1 MKKVISILVALFL
14 INGYSTSQ
22 AKVKEIIK
30 RADLLL
36 DMMEYE
42 PAIMNYLRASSLNPQ
57 RRNIRKK
64 MGYAYF
70 QLGRVNDALRYL
82 KEELT
87 LFPDNGDAYDL
98 FVYVLFE
105 SDRIQENF
113 AFLESLDLQTQTDKE
128 SPDPGLGDFILG
140 MHFKETENYDK
151 ATKYF
156 RKALERGHDPMKY
169 YVQLLDI
176 YLLRIDRS
184 TERPTTDFPID
195 GLGMVILNEA
205 RQNYGGTPSEIYF
218 LFGLRYFE
226 NSNWQKARESFEIAA
241 RLQPDIDLKDALFN
255 LASIKY
261 NYKDFDKASEYFR
274 EIIETNPEDAEVKF
288 YLDCCQKKLDT
299 SLDNNKLMPEP
310 CPKQINSSREF
321 IDRPDRK
328 YKRKFENDPSFVL
341 QNINNL
347 AVELVQSNKFHKAL
361 EKFRKGLKISPE
373 SPVLNLNTAI
383 VYSWLDNLEEAEKH
397 ALLALRKKGF
407 GRVPK
412 SRKRETLTTTKIPL
426 SEWTFWVALEEGNY
440 FSDAYNHLGTIYF
453 KKGEYNKAK
462 SAFRKTI
469 EINPI
474 DARGHFNLGC
484 AYRVLGNRDRAE
496 EEWKLALKY
505 EKESKKH
512 KESGYFSEDQ
522 LEIALIVLETRISF
536 KVHKYLGELYLEK
549 GLSDKAIKEFQK
561 AIELEPD
568 DPEPYYGIGKIYYK
582 KAKQNAKY
590 VRETIFY
597 FEKYLYLGGEKEKEV
612 KELLKGLK

>member
-1 MKKVISILVALFL
+1 MGSYSI
-14 INGYSTSQ
+14 SQ
-22 AKVKEIIK
+22 AREKEIIK

-42 PAIMNYLRASSLNPQ
+42 SAIMNYLRASSLNPQ

-70 QLGRVNDALRYL
+70 HLGRVNDALRYL

-98 FVYVLFE
+98 FVYVLLE

-113 AFLESLDLQTQTDKE
+113 GFLESLELQTQEEKE

-140 MHFKETENYDK
+140 MHFKEAENYDK

-156 RKALERGHDPMKY
+156 RKALERGHDPMKC

-176 YLLRIDRS
+176 YLIQVDRS
-184 TERPTTDFPID
+184 TERPTTDLPRD

-205 RQNYGGTPSEIYF
+205 RQTYGGTSSEIHF
-218 LFGLRYFE
+218 LFGLRYFA
-226 NSNWQKARESFEIAA
+226 NSNLQKAIESFEIAA
-241 RLQPDIDLKDALFN
+241 RFRPDIDLKDALFN
-255 LASIKY
+255 LACISY
-261 NYKDFDKASEYFR
+261 NRKDFEKASKYFR
-274 EIIETNPEDAEVKF
+274 EIIEINPEDAEVNF

-299 SLDNNKLMPEP
+299 YLDNNLTPEE
-310 CPKQINSSREF
+310 CPKQINLSREF

-347 AVELVQSNKFHKAL
+347 AVELVQSNKLHKAL
-361 EKFRKGLKISPE
+361 EKFRRGLKISSE
-373 SPVLNLNTAI
+373 SPVLNLNIAI

-407 GRVPK
+407 GRAPK

-453 KKGEYNKAK
+453 KKEEYNKSK

-469 EINPI
+469 EINPT

-484 AYRVLGNRDRAE
+484 AYRVLGNMGQAE

-505 EKESKKH
+505 EKESKKN
-512 KESGYFSEDQ
+512 KENEYFSEDQ
-522 LEIALIVLETRISF
+522 LEISLIVLETRISF
-536 KVHKYLGELYLEK
+536 KAHKYLGELYLEK

-561 AIELEPD
+561 ALELEPD

-582 KAKQNAKY
+582 KAKQNEKY
-590 VRETIFY
+590 VRKAIFY
-597 FEKYLYLGGEKEKEV
+597 FDKYLYLGGEKEKEV
-612 KELLKGLK
+612 RELLKSLK